1 MTVNRFPIGIVA
13 IVFVAALCCV
23 APALAQQPVTLAQQ
37 PGTLAQQ
44 PGTPAQEPATPPQ
57 DDNYSRGHGFGV
69 QVLGG
74 PLFASYE
81 DVTGLDFKGRTGY
94 LVGLAFGGNRGGV
107 VGVEADV
114 LYGSKPV
121 EIVGVGKFKQN
132 VVHVPV
138 MLKVNLGQES
148 ARGFRAFLLGG
159 GYIEWQFN
167 GKLQDVDLSDDTSGF
182 EAGFTV
188 GAGFEVLRLGVQAR
202 YLRGV
207 RGIDRTF
214 DLTETTE
221 TKSNGFLLLFA
232 IRLN

>member
-1 MTVNRFPIGIVA
+1 MEVLVTRSPLGIIA
-13 IVFVAALCCV
+13 LVFVGLVCCG
-23 APALAQQPVTLAQQ
+23 APEL
-37 PGTLAQQ
+37 
-44 PGTPAQEPATPPQ
+44 AQEPATPAQ
-57 DDNYSRGHGFGV
+57 DNNSSAGHGFGV

-74 PLFASYE
+74 PLFANYE
-81 DVTGLDFKGRTGY
+81 DVTGIDFDRRTGY
-94 LVGLAFGGNRGGV
+94 LIGMAFGGNRRGV
-107 VGVEADV
+107 IGVQADV

-121 EIVGVGKFKQN
+121 EIVGQGTLKQSI
-132 VVHVPV
+132 VHVPV

-148 ARGFRAFLLGG
+148 ANGFRAFLLGG

-207 RGIDRTF
+207 HGIDRTF

>member
-1 MTVNRFPIGIVA
+1 MTRFKLGIVA
-13 IVFVAALCCV
+13 IVFVAAVCCV
-23 APALAQQPVTLAQQ
+23 APALAQEPVT
-37 PGTLAQQ
+37 
-44 PGTPAQEPATPPQ
+44 ATQ
-57 DDNYSRGHGFGV
+57 DDNSSGGHGFGV

-74 PLFASYE
+74 PLFANYE
-81 DVTGLDFKGRTGY
+81 DVTGLEFNRRTGY
-94 LVGLAFGGNRGGV
+94 LIGLAFGGNRGGV
-107 VGVEADV
+107 IGVEVDV

-121 EIVGVGKFKQN
+121 EIVGQGRFEQS

-148 ARGFRAFLLGG
+148 AHGFRAFLLGG
-159 GYIEWQFN
+159 GYVEWQFN
-167 GKLQDVDLSDDTSGF
+167 GKLQNVDLSDDTSGF

-188 GAGFEVLRLGVQAR
+188 GGGFEVLRLGVQAR
-202 YLRGV
+202 YLRGI

>member
-1 MTVNRFPIGIVA
+1 
-13 IVFVAALCCV
+13 
-23 APALAQQPVTLAQQ
+23 
-37 PGTLAQQ
+37 
-44 PGTPAQEPATPPQ
+44 
-57 DDNYSRGHGFGV
+57 V

-74 PLFASYE
+74 PLFADYE
-81 DVTGLDFKGRTGY
+81 DVAGLDFSRRTGY
-94 LVGLAFGGNRGGV
+94 LVGLGFGGNRGGV
-107 VGVEADV
+107 IGVEADV

-121 EIVGVGKFKQN
+121 EIAGVGRFKQS

-148 ARGFRAFLLGG
+148 ANGFRGFLLGG
-159 GYIEWQFN
+159 GYVEWQFN

-202 YLRGV
+202 YIRGM

-214 DLTETTE
+214 DLSETFE
-221 TKSNGFLLLFA
+221 MKSNGFLLLFA
-232 IRLN
+232 FRLN

>member
-1 MTVNRFPIGIVA
+1 MEVTVTRFKLGIVA
-13 IVFVAALCCV
+13 IVFVAAVCCV
-23 APALAQQPVTLAQQ
+23 APALAQEPVT
-37 PGTLAQQ
+37 
-44 PGTPAQEPATPPQ
+44 ATQ
-57 DDNYSRGHGFGV
+57 DNNSSGGHGFGV

-74 PLFASYE
+74 PLFANYE
-81 DVTGLDFKGRTGY
+81 DVTGLEFNRRTGY
-94 LVGLAFGGNRGGV
+94 LIGLAFGGNRGGV
-107 VGVEADV
+107 IGVEVDV

-121 EIVGVGKFKQN
+121 EIVGQGRFEQS

-148 ARGFRAFLLGG
+148 AHGFRAFLLGG
-159 GYIEWQFN
+159 GYVEWQFN
-167 GKLQDVDLSDDTSGF
+167 GKLQNVDLSDDTSGF

-188 GAGFEVLRLGVQAR
+188 GGGFEVLRLGVQAR
-202 YLRGV
+202 YLRGI

>member
-1 MTVNRFPIGIVA
+1 MTRFPLHIVA
-13 IVFVAALCCV
+13 IVFVAAVCCYG
-23 APALAQQPVTLAQQ
+23 PAL
-37 PGTLAQQ
+37 
-44 PGTPAQEPATPPQ
+44 AQEPATPAQ
-57 DDNYSRGHGFGV
+57 DTNSSSGHGFGV

-74 PLFASYE
+74 PLFANYE
-81 DVTGLDFKGRTGY
+81 DVTGLEFNRRTGY
-94 LVGLAFGGNRGGV
+94 LIGLAFGGNRGGV
-107 VGVEADV
+107 IGVEVDV

-121 EIVGVGKFKQN
+121 EIAGLGRFEQS

-148 ARGFRAFLLGG
+148 AHGFRAFLLGG
-159 GYIEWQFN
+159 GYVEWQFN
-167 GKLQDVDLSDDTSGF
+167 GKLQNVDLSDDTSGF

-188 GAGFEVLRLGVQAR
+188 GGGFEVLRLGVQAR
-202 YLRGV
+202 YLRGI

>member
-1 MTVNRFPIGIVA
+1 MEVTVTRFKLGIVA
-13 IVFVAALCCV
+13 IVFVAAVCCV
-23 APALAQQPVTLAQQ
+23 APALAQEPVT
-37 PGTLAQQ
+37 
-44 PGTPAQEPATPPQ
+44 ATQ
-57 DDNYSRGHGFGV
+57 DDNSSGGHGFGV

-74 PLFASYE
+74 PLFANYE
-81 DVTGLDFKGRTGY
+81 DVTGLEFNRRTGY
-94 LVGLAFGGNRGGV
+94 LIGLAFGGNRGGV
-107 VGVEADV
+107 IGVEVDV

-121 EIVGVGKFKQN
+121 EIVGQGRFEQS

-148 ARGFRAFLLGG
+148 AHGFRAFLLGG
-159 GYIEWQFN
+159 GYVEWQFN
-167 GKLQDVDLSDDTSGF
+167 GKLQNVDLSDDTSGF

-188 GAGFEVLRLGVQAR
+188 GGGFEVLRLGVQAR
-202 YLRGV
+202 YLRGI

>member
-1 MTVNRFPIGIVA
+1 MEETVTRFPLRIVA
-13 IVFVAALCCV
+13 MIFVAAICCAGPV
-23 APALAQQPVTLAQQ
+23 LAQD
-37 PGTLAQQ
+37 
-44 PGTPAQEPATPPQ
+44 PAMPAP
-57 DDNYSRGHGFGV
+57 DNNSSGARGFGV

-74 PLFASYE
+74 PLFANYD
-81 DVTGLDFKGRTGY
+81 DVAGLDFNRRTGY

-107 VGVEADV
+107 LGVEADV

-121 EIVGVGKFKQN
+121 EIAGVGRFKQS

-148 ARGFRAFLLGG
+148 ANGFRGFLLGG
-159 GYIEWQFN
+159 GYVEWQFN

-202 YLRGV
+202 YIRGM

-214 DLTETTE
+214 DLSETFE
-221 TKSNGFLLLFA
+221 MKSNGFLLLFA
-232 IRLN
+232 FRLN